1 MIFCT
6 IYSYSIFVN
15 IRLII
20 LFLKLHFMN
29 VVILVLARNHPFKMM
44 TAILFLYY
52 LFTQNLLKVVSI
64 VFVIS
69 NQTCLFL
76 FIFYIKIYLKMMFR
90 SCFHH
95 INKTFDENGISK
107 ICILC
112 LYNPRQRSCL
122 KSKNSIRCEKSFF
135 HEMNS

>member
-6 IYSYSIFVN
+6 ICSYSIFVN

-29 VVILVLARNHPFKMM
+29 VVILVLARNLPFKMM
-44 TAILFLYY
+44 TAILFLHY

-64 VFVIS
+64 VFVIY

-76 FIFYIKIYLKMMFR
+76 FIFYIKIYLNIMFR
-90 SCFHH
+90 SCFHN
-95 INKTFDENGISK
+95 INKTFDENGISE
-107 ICILC
+107 ICILFVFITHD
-112 LYNPRQRSCL
+112 NEAV
-122 KSKNSIRCEKSFF
+122 KNLSSMK
-135 HEMNS
+135 